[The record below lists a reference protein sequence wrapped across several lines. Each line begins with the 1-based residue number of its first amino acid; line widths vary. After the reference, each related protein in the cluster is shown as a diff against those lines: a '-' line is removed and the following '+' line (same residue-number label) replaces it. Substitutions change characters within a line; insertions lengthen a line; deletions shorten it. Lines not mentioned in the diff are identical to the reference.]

1 MDSDDK
7 FNQIYE
13 LYYKLMYQ
21 VSYSI
26 LQNFEDT
33 EDVLQE
39 AFIRIDKNISIISDP
54 FCPKT
59 KNFVVLITKRLAL
72 NMLRKKK
79 GIQEEGLLAT
89 LEDARA
95 EASPER
101 ANETKTVRELV
112 KTAIRDLPERYRDCL
127 FLSLI
132 DEYTPREIADM
143 LEMKEQSIYKRLK
156 RGKKMLQARLA
167 EMGVTYED

>member
-1 MDSDDK
+1 MASDDI
-7 FNQIYE
+7 FIQIYE
-13 LYYKLMYQ
+13 RYYKLMYQ
-21 VSYSI
+21 VAYSI

-39 AFIRIDKNISIISDP
+39 AFIRIDKNISKISEP
-54 FCPKT
+54 FCSKT
-59 KNFVVLITKRLAL
+59 KNFVVIITKRLAL

-79 GIQEEGLLAT
+79 GIQVEELLAT
-89 LEDARA
+89 LEDVRI

-101 ANETKTVRELV
+101 ANETKTIQELV
-112 KTAIRDLPERYRDCL
+112 KMAIRD
-127 FLSLI
+127 LSLI
-132 DEYTPREIADM
+132 DEYTPKEIADM

-156 RGKKMLQARLA
+156 RGKKILQDRLA

>member
-1 MDSDDK
+1 MASDDI
-7 FNQIYE
+7 FIQIYE
-13 LYYKLMYQ
+13 RYYKLMYQ
-21 VSYSI
+21 VAYSI

-39 AFIRIDKNISIISDP
+39 AFIRIDKNISKISEP
-54 FCPKT
+54 FCSKT
-59 KNFVVLITKRLAL
+59 KNFVVIITKRLAL

-79 GIQEEGLLAT
+79 GIQVEELLAT
-89 LEDARA
+89 LEDVRIG
-95 EASPER
+95 ASPER
-101 ANETKTVRELV
+101 ANETKTIQELV
-112 KTAIRDLPERYRDCL
+112 KMAIRDLPERYQDCL

-132 DEYTPREIADM
+132 DEYTPKEIADM

-156 RGKKMLQARLA
+156 RGKKILQDRLA

>member
-1 MDSDDK
+1 MASDDK

-13 LYYKLMYQ
+13 RYYKLMYK

-33 EDVLQE
+33 EDILQE
-39 AFIRIDKNISIISDP
+39 AFIRIDKNISKISDP

-79 GIQEEGLLAT
+79 GIQVEELSAT
-89 LEDARA
+89 LEDVRI

-101 ANETKTVRELV
+101 TNETKTVQELV
-112 KTAIRDLPERYRDCL
+112 KMAIRDLPERYRDCL

-132 DEYTPREIADM
+132 DEYTPKEIAEM

-156 RGKKMLQARLA
+156 RGKKMLQTRLA